1 MIISF
6 LFSLC
11 DCYMGP
17 IWVTRIWANPYGTHA
32 EPGCTPHMGS
42 PYGTHTGMFA
52 GRLNILKQNCQQFID
67 QHKQNCQHVAAPE
80 GGEQFIPPPPPPP
93 EKS

>member
-6 LFSLC
+6 LFSLW

-17 IWVTRIWANPYGTHA
+17 ICATRIWANPYGTHA

-42 PYGTHTGMFA
+42 PYGTHIGMFA
-52 GRLNILKQNCQQFID
+52 GYYID
-67 QHKQNCQHVAAPE
+67 LPY
-80 GGEQFIPPPPPPP
+80 
-93 EKS
+93 

>member
-6 LFSLC
+6 LFSLW

-17 IWVTRIWANPYGTHA
+17 IWATRIWANPYGTHA

-42 PYGTHTGMFA
+42 TYGTHIG
-52 GRLNILKQNCQQFID
+52 L
-67 QHKQNCQHVAAPE
+67 HVCWVSAVNGPSKPVSE
-80 GGEQFIPPPPPPP
+80 TF
-93 EKS
+93 